1 MTVDDLTCRAV
12 AGLLTEYLEG
22 ALPASERSRLEQ
34 HLATCPNCTCYFD
47 SLRLT
52 IRLLGM
58 LPPES
63 IAPELMER
71 LLAAFRGWR
80 AAD

>member
-1 MTVDDLTCRAV
+1 MAADDLTCRA
-12 AGLLTEYLEG
+12 AAELLTEYLEG
-22 ALPASERSRLEQ
+22 ALPPTERSRLER
-34 HLATCPNCTCYFD
+34 HLATCPNCTSYFD
-47 SLRLT
+47 SLRMT
-52 IRLLGM
+52 IRLLGT
-58 LPPES
+58 LPPEA